1 MNLFAETLAGYVT
14 EQWDQDFSATSGP
27 KEVRFIVQSLDPQ
40 ATLALFEALDA
51 HRQQWSE
58 RLSLAAH
65 FRVATGLWQ
74 AWEETA
80 AGDEVA
86 AAAIAKLIAAD
97 WIDQEDRLT
106 WYRNRTAAKEGTQ
119 ALVVVLVGLN
129 HATDQG
135 GLADFPRVD
144 EGQLIAG
151 LKGSFLP
158 WLERMADALGL
169 GAGGTEL
176 TRLDELLQKV
186 FELRPLRLSRLAAFL
201 QPLIDRGDCYSLG
214 ELRGRI
220 LAALPFWGLPPLLPD
235 ADRNLPPQRDAL
247 KALETSDAF
256 ISHKTY
262 KSKAAQKK
270 DWDKIQATL
279 DQDDFVPPAR
289 ADGTPEFAD
298 VEDYRACLD
307 AFIHRAD
314 PAACERLQRADF
326 MPLHR
331 ALTRRQPRDKT
342 ATPKLKAF
350 DGFSHQAV
358 LEAVWEAL
366 LRFQNDVCEDEPL
379 WERLGDIQVTLELFH
394 HDLTGDEADGIG
406 AREQAVALLRGCL
419 GGLAELV
426 SGMELRLPADAQEAT
441 RPLDQW
447 RRTVSI
453 GLALDIDSLNLTS
466 VRGNARPYLQFRV
479 QIAAVDST
487 IPVEMPF
494 RWYFDPM
501 QPERVRHELI
511 RTVQRLWHRQPDPAR
526 VLPAFRV
533 DTVNLTALFFAAD
546 AEEANRLAAQ
556 ALGDLALLDLTAGL
570 PDTLDSDLRHGI
582 NTLIAAYR
590 AWLDAS
596 ATGGYYKAL
605 FTELNPVLTA
615 LDKLAT
621 RALDPE
627 LLGAAE
633 FGRRLYKA
641 FLLIDTAVEPNDGF
655 LPAAV
660 AWGLTPAVL
669 ELSQARAR
677 FLADGFPEAVA
688 ELAVNGKQAGR
699 VVYERLLDL
708 ARLHRPLNALVTN
721 AAGHLST
728 ESRAFGLLHC
738 LGEVPGTAK
747 SLAVQ
752 TLLQEDES
760 DDDEDVSDIVQACEE
775 QPVVLEV
782 LKLYTDLHPHARDGL
797 RILAVNVRELA
808 SILSGVDAF
817 LKAMLKTGKGAADG
831 DDLAPFHCTVMVY
844 STASSPLAME
854 NRLTLWRDAVME
866 RHRDKDRGLVLT
878 VGHRFMPKDEV
889 TTPLAREALCYDLA
903 FLFHFLRS
911 EMAGRVDRALQPFA
925 VTAAGDGYF
934 PIAEYPR
941 PIKAGDRNR
950 REMLLS
956 NRQLRMQTRHSD
968 LSARLSNASHDAQD
982 YLVYGQV
989 DFGSWA
995 ALVQDLHQHAHWVAC
1010 IDAFVDKRLLGQ
1022 QREERAG
1029 ATPPRRKIVGF
1040 KSGLGAYGELNLTV
1054 STEQDTLERL
1064 TERIA
1069 AELNGL
1075 LPHQQPV
1082 GFAAI
1087 AERIVAD
1094 AEEVIGL
1101 ASLQAVLGQ
1110 GEQLREV
1117 IGFAAIRRLLQL
1129 PHGEMTQL
1137 LPLDAHRHWFQDAD
1151 TKKRAD
1157 LLAMTLQIRPD
1168 RDPLIDAS
1176 VIECKVGNHNQVHQ
1190 AEGLQQVCK
1199 TLRQLSLLF
1208 APRGT
1213 GAWRTFDRRYWWAQ
1227 LHRAIA
1233 SRAVVSLPDRDWR
1246 QLDHALERL
1255 AAGHFEICWRGGLF
1269 TFWTNMPLP
1278 DPTVTRLSPS
1288 EPITHAGLL
1297 CPPGFV
1303 IAQVQLG
1310 YQGLSALFAEEGP
1323 APSIALDGPAICL
1336 APQEHGR
1343 RLGPQEVDAGADDD
1357 RPADVSAGDP
1367 AQPGAAGA
1375 NGDEPKVAAAT
1386 SSPGVAADAPSQR
1399 TVEPHRQVGSVA
1411 AHQPLAFVD
1420 GAHGS
1425 IVGDEEPSVALPAK
1439 SVGGSAGRPAEE
1451 IVAAATAF
1459 TPPERTAFPVPE
1471 RILIGTRSNGEP
1483 VYWHFGHPAL
1493 ANRHLLLFGTS
1504 GSGKTYGIQC
1514 LLAEMAAAGLRS
1526 LIVDYTDGFL
1536 PSQIEPRFKEV
1547 AQPRNHF
1554 VRTERLPLSPFRR
1567 QKQVLDPSVPVIV
1580 EESSY
1585 DVATRIQSIFAS
1597 VFTLGEQQAAALIRA
1612 LQSGVDLEAGFSLNG
1627 LLPRLREEGT
1637 AAENLANKLEPLI
1650 QAQPFRE
1657 GAESAWEAML
1667 TSGAE
1672 RVHVLQ
1678 LAGLAREIQKL
1689 VTEFVLWDLW
1699 DYAQSTGN
1707 KSRPI
1712 PIVLDEI
1719 QNLDHS
1725 SDSPIDKM
1733 LREGRKFGVAL
1744 MLATQTTSQFNREQQ
1759 DRLFQAGHKLFFKP
1773 ASTELDRFAQ
1783 ILTQSTIGVPKPEW
1797 AQRLSR
1803 LNKGQCWSLGPA
1815 LRADGSVSEEAVL
1828 VSVTALDQRRYG
1840 EDP

>member
-1 MNLFAETLAGYVT
+1 MNLFTETLAGYVT
-14 EQWDQDFSATSGP
+14 EQWEQGFSATSGP
-27 KEVRFIVQSLDPQ
+27 KEARFIVQSLDPQ

-58 RLSLAAH
+58 RLSLVAH
-65 FRVATGLWQ
+65 FRVATGLWR

-80 AGDEVA
+80 AGDQDA

-106 WYRNRTAAKEGTQ
+106 WYRNRTAFEEGTE

-135 GLADFPRVD
+135 GLADFHRVD
-144 EGQLIAG
+144 ERRLIAG

-176 TRLDELLQKV
+176 SRLDDLLQRL

-214 ELRGRI
+214 ELRGRV
-220 LAALPFWGLPPLLPD
+220 LEALPFWGLPPLLPD
-235 ADRNLPPQRDAL
+235 ADGNPPPQRDAL
-247 KALETSDAF
+247 KALETGDAF

-270 DWDKIQATL
+270 DWERIQDTL
-279 DQDDFVPPAR
+279 DQDGFVPPPR

-314 PAACERLQRADF
+314 PAARERLLRTDF

-331 ALTRRQPRDKT
+331 VLTKPKPGPGPDK
-342 ATPKLKAF
+342 APKLKAF

-366 LRFQNDVCEDEPL
+366 LRFQSDVCGDEPL
-379 WERLGDIQVTLELFH
+379 WQRLGDIQVTFELFH

-406 AREQAVALLRGCL
+406 AREQAEELLRGCL

-426 SGMELRLPADAQEAT
+426 SGMELRLPADAEEAK
-441 RPLDQW
+441 RPIEQW
-447 RRTVSI
+447 GRIVNI

-466 VRGNARPYLQFRV
+466 VRGGARPYLQFRV
-479 QIAAVDST
+479 QIAEVDST
-487 IPVEMPF
+487 VPVEMPF
-494 RWYFDPM
+494 RWYFDAT
-501 QPERVRHELI
+501 QPERVSHECI

-556 ALGDLALLDLTAGL
+556 ALGDLVLLDLTAGL
-570 PDTLDSDLRHGI
+570 PDALHRDLRHGI
-582 NTLIAAYR
+582 NDLIASYR
-590 AWLDAS
+590 AWLDAC

-615 LDKLAT
+615 LGKLSK
-621 RALDPE
+621 RALDPA

-633 FGRRLYKA
+633 LGRRLYKA
-641 FLLIDTAVEPNDGF
+641 FLLIDNTVEPNDGF
-655 LPAAV
+655 LLAAV

-699 VVYERLLDL
+699 VVFERLLDL
-708 ARLHRPLNALVTN
+708 ARLHRPLTALVTN

-775 QPVVLEV
+775 QPVVREV
-782 LKLYTDLHPHARDGL
+782 LELYTDLHPHARDGL

-817 LKAMLKTGKGAADG
+817 LKELLKTGKGEAAG

-844 STASSPLAME
+844 STAASPLAME
-854 NRLTLWRDAVME
+854 NRLTLWRDAVIE

-878 VGHRFMPKDEV
+878 VGHRFAPKDGV
-889 TTPLAREALCYDLA
+889 ATLLAREALCYDLA

-911 EMAGRVDRALQPFA
+911 DMAGRVDPALQPFA
-925 VTAAGDGYF
+925 ATDVGDGYF

-956 NRQLRMQTRHSD
+956 NRQLRMQTQHSD
-968 LSARLSNASHDAQD
+968 LSARLSNASHDAED

-995 ALVQDLHQHAHWVAC
+995 DLVQDLHQRAHWVAC

-1022 QREERAG
+1022 PREERGGTA
-1029 ATPPRRKIVGF
+1029 PPRRKIVGF
-1040 KSGLGAYGELNLTV
+1040 RSGLGAYGELNLTL
-1054 STEQDTLERL
+1054 STEQDTLEQL
-1064 TERIA
+1064 A
-1069 AELNGL
+1069 ARVAAMLNGL
-1075 LPHQQPV
+1075 LPHQQPI
-1082 GFAAI
+1082 GFDVI
-1087 AERIVAD
+1087 AERIVTD

-1110 GEQLREV
+1110 GEKLREV
-1117 IGFAAIRRLLQL
+1117 IGFAAVRRLLQL
-1129 PHGEMTQL
+1129 PQGDMTQL
-1137 LPLDAHRHWFQDAD
+1137 LPLDAHQHWFQDAD
-1151 TKKRAD
+1151 TKERAD
-1157 LLAMTLQIRPD
+1157 LLALTLQVRPD
-1168 RDPLIDAS
+1168 QDPLVDAS
-1176 VIECKVGNHNQVHQ
+1176 VIECKVGIYNQVHQ
-1190 AEGLQQVCK
+1190 AEGLTQVCK
-1199 TLRQLSLLF
+1199 TLRHLSLLF
-1208 APRGT
+1208 APRGA
-1213 GAWRTFDRRYWWAQ
+1213 GAWRSFDRRYWWAQ

-1255 AAGHFEICWRGGLF
+1255 AAGHFEICWRGSLF
-1269 TFWTNMPLP
+1269 TFWTNLPMP
-1278 DPTVTRLSPS
+1278 DPTATSLSPS
-1288 EPITHAGLL
+1288 EPVTHAGLL
-1297 CPPGFV
+1297 SPPGFV

-1310 YQGLSALFAEEGP
+1310 YQGLSALFAEESP
-1323 APSIALDGPAICL
+1323 APAIALEGPAICL
-1336 APQEHGR
+1336 APQERRR
-1343 RLGPQEVDAGADDD
+1343 RLGPEEVGAATEDAGQSDGPPEDDDPADDT
-1357 RPADVSAGDP
+1357 VES
-1367 AQPGAAGA
+1367 GAADAKG
-1375 NGDEPKVAAAT
+1375 GEPKVAAET
-1386 SSPGVAADAPSQR
+1386 SSPGATCDEPNEPAPEPQQPLGTGADAQD
-1399 TVEPHRQVGSVA
+1399 
-1411 AHQPLAFVD
+1411 LAFV
-1420 GAHGS
+1420 GGSQGS
-1425 IVGDEEPSVALPAK
+1425 ITGE
-1439 SVGGSAGRPAEE
+1439 GGTRMAFAVSGGQTDRADRP
-1451 IVAAATAF
+1451 TAVSS
-1459 TPPERTAFPVPE
+1459 PERISFPVPE
-1471 RILIGTRSNGEP
+1471 RILIGTKSNGEP

-1493 ANRHLLLFGTS
+1493 DNRHLLLFGTS

-1536 PSQIEPRFKEV
+1536 PGQIEPRFKEV

-1567 QKQVLDPSVPVIV
+1567 QMQVLDPSVPVIV
-1580 EESSY
+1580 EESSF
-1585 DVATRIQSIFAS
+1585 DVATRIESIFAS
-1597 VFTLGEQQAAALIRA
+1597 VFTLGEQQSAALIRA
-1612 LQSGVDLEAGFSLNG
+1612 LQSGMDLEAGFSLNG
-1627 LLPRLREEGT
+1627 LLPRLREEGKP
-1637 AAENLANKLEPLI
+1637 AENLANKLEPLI

-1667 TSGAE
+1667 TSGVE
-1672 RVHVLQ
+1672 YVHVLQ
-1678 LAGLAREIQKL
+1678 LAGLAREIQKV

-1733 LREGRKFGVAL
+1733 LREGRKFGIAL

-1759 DRLFQAGHKLFFKP
+1759 DRLFLAGHKLFFKP

-1783 ILTQSTIGVPKPEW
+1783 ILSQSTTGVSKPEW

-1803 LNKGQCWSLGPA
+1803 LNKGQCWSLGKA
-1815 LRADGSVSEEAVL
+1815 LRSDGTVREEAVL
-1828 VSVTALDQRRYG
+1828 VSVTALAQRRFG
-1840 EDP
+1840 EGP